1 LRRGGKT
8 SATENPC
15 GIEQTSSKTGETIT
29 SLHSVIVCVA
39 ATKHLRQKIP
49 AGYCST
55 QKYLH
60 KSKLGRHF
68 CFEQSL
74 EASFL
79 SLLFA
84 RTAP

>member
-1 LRRGGKT
+1 
-8 SATENPC
+8 
-15 GIEQTSSKTGETIT
+15 
-29 SLHSVIVCVA
+29 VIVCVA
-39 ATKHLRQKIP
+39 AAKHLRQKIP

-55 QKYLH
+55 QKYLL

-79 SLLFA
+79 SLFFA